1 LPETE
6 IAPKEET
13 KMEFYHDAVRVL
25 ETLAKALSGAFGADW
40 RCEKRRTNAPALSVG
55 GWYAAGVQSFCVTGN
70 ISARPSVPSLSE
82 RTSKPR
88 NQTNYNKLFL
98 KIRRNILWISLT
110 LL

>member
-1 LPETE
+1 M
-6 IAPKEET
+6 IQDVYKRQ
-13 KMEFYHDAVRVL
+13 VRVL

-55 GWYAAGVQSFCVTGN
+55 GWYAAGGAVLLRN
-70 ISARPSVPSLSE
+70 RKHIRPPIRAE
-82 RTSKPR
+82 PAGTHFPNPKPI
-88 NQTNYNKLFL
+88 NHNKLFF

>member
-1 LPETE
+1 
-6 IAPKEET
+6 
-13 KMEFYHDAVRVL
+13 MEFYHDAVRVL

-55 GWYAAGVQSFCVTGN
+55 GWYAAGGAVLLRN
-70 ISARPSVPSLSE
+70 ISARPSVPSLPE

-88 NQTNYNKLFL
+88 NQTNHNKLFL